1 DEEFSDTGTP
11 ITTKLEIE
19 PDVMNKSPVAEQQ
32 TEDQTMPDH
41 APWAISRE
49 NAFLMTSMLQEV
61 IRGGTGR
68 KARSLGRSDI
78 GGKTGTT
85 NDQQDAWFSG
95 FGPGVETTV
104 YIGFDTP
111 SPMGRKEVGGRA
123 ALPVWI
129 DYMKV
134 ALDGVP
140 EKPIDIPV
148 GIVPAYVDKQTGKHT
163 PKEYPGAMLE
173 YFMVGQEPGSG
184 IRSAGDPPY
193 PEEQTDEELPEDIF

>member
-1 DEEFSDTGTP
+1 
-11 ITTKLEIE
+11 
-19 PDVMNKSPVAEQQ
+19 M
-32 TEDQTMPDH
+32 
-41 APWAISRE
+41 PWAVSRE

-61 IRGGTGR
+61 IRSGTGR

-104 YIGFDTP
+104 YIGFDKPT
-111 SPMGRKEVGGRA
+111 PMGRKEVGGRA

-134 ALDGVP
+134 ALKGVP
-140 EKPIDIPV
+140 ETLPDIPA
-148 GIVPAYVDKQTGKHT
+148 GIVPVYISKQTGKQVSQDH
-163 PKEYPGAMLE
+163 PQAMLE
-173 YFMVGQEPGSG
+173 YFLAGQEPGFEN
-184 IRSAGDPPY
+184 RSIENPLY
-193 PEEQTDEELPEDIF
+193 PEEQPAEGLPDDIL